1 MTSSAQQ
8 LNPKRLIV
16 ALCPLLGFGDRPLNL
31 LGHPYALA
39 RTALRG
45 ALGRLA
51 PSVPAGPLLDVGC
64 GTMPYRALF
73 LRAQP
78 YEGLEIDQERNR
90 ANSRVTHFYDGST
103 FPLPAGRYA
112 AILCSQVLEH
122 SFSPEQ
128 LLGEC
133 HRVLM
138 PGGALL
144 LTIPFLWPE
153 HEQPWDSQRFTR
165 FGLGQR
171 LEAAGFRV
179 ERMLKLNPGLS
190 ALLQL
195 AIEWNESLERRLE
208 VRLPAGWPRRVLQLL
223 WRLLWALPYAAANL
237 LGALA
242 RQLAGRQGQAA
253 AEGPAAGR
261 LWGAELY
268 LDLVVLAVKP
278 DPLAGSPALSPQ

>member
-1 MTSSAQQ
+1 MTGA
-8 LNPKRLIV
+8 LKRSVIR
-16 ALCPLLGFGDRPLNL
+16 ALPCLGFGDRPIHL

-39 RTALRG
+39 RTALRE

-51 PSVPAGPLLDVGC
+51 PRLPAGPLLDVGC

-73 LRAQP
+73 PAAEP

-90 ANSRVTHFYDGST
+90 ANPRVTHFYDGHT
-103 FPLPAGRYA
+103 IPLAAERYA

-122 SFSPEQ
+122 SFSPER
-128 LLGEC
+128 LLAEC
-133 HRVLM
+133 HRLLR

-165 FGLGQR
+165 FGLRQR

-179 ERMLKLNPGLS
+179 EGMQRLNPGLS

-195 AIEWNESLERRLE
+195 SIEWNESIERRLGA
-208 VRLPAGWPRRVLQLL
+208 RLPAGWPRRGLQLL
-223 WRLLWALPYAAANL
+223 WRLLWALPYSAVNL

-242 RQLAGRQGQAA
+242 RALATPRGDAPPRQEGAA
-253 AEGPAAGR
+253 VRPARGG
-261 LWGAELY
+261 WGAELY
-268 LDLVVLAVKP
+268 LDLVVLAVKA
-278 DPLAGSPALSPQ
+278 DPLAGAFSGSGR

>member
-1 MTSSAQQ
+1 MTPSPKR

-16 ALCPLLGFGDRPLNL
+16 ALCPVLGFGDRPLNL

-39 RTALRG
+39 RTALRL

-73 LRAQP
+73 AGAEP

-90 ANSRVTHFYDGST
+90 ANPRVSHFYAGDT
-103 FPLPAGRYA
+103 FPLADERYA

-122 SFSPEQ
+122 SFTPER

-133 HRVLM
+133 LRVLR

-153 HEQPWDSQRFTR
+153 HEQPWDSQRFTC
-165 FGLGQR
+165 FGLQRR
-171 LEAAGFRV
+171 LEASGFRV
-179 ERMLKLNPGLS
+179 ERILKLNPGLS

-208 VRLPAGWPRRVLQLL
+208 LRLPAGWPRRVLQLC
-223 WRLLWALPYAAANL
+223 WRLLWALPYTAFNL

-242 RQLAGRQGQAA
+242 RVFASRGGRAVPH
-253 AEGPAAGR
+253 GPEPGGG
-261 LWGAELY
+261 WGAELY
-268 LDLVVLAVKP
+268 LDLVVLAVKH
-278 DPLAGSPALSPQ
+278 DPLAGFPALPLP

>member
-1 MTSSAQQ
+1 MKQTISA
-8 LNPKRLIV
+8 LLPF
-16 ALCPLLGFGDRPLNL
+16 LGFGDRPINL

-39 RTALRG
+39 RTALRA

-51 PSVPAGPLLDVGC
+51 PLVPAGPLLDVGC

-73 LRAQP
+73 PGAQP

-90 ANSRVTHFYDGST
+90 ANPRVSHFYTGDT
-103 FPLPAGRYA
+103 FPLADERYA

-122 SFSPEQ
+122 SFTPER

-133 HRVLM
+133 HRVLR

-165 FGLGQR
+165 FGLQRR
-171 LEAAGFRV
+171 LEASGFRV
-179 ERMLKLNPGLS
+179 ERMVTLNPGLS

-208 VRLPAGWPRRVLQLL
+208 LRLPVGWPRRVLQLC
-223 WRLLWALPYAAANL
+223 WRLLWALPYTAFNL
-237 LGALA
+237 LGALY
-242 RQLAGRQGQAA
+242 RRLTSRQGQP
-253 AEGPAAGR
+253 GPDSPAVGPP
-261 LWGAELY
+261 WGAELY
-268 LDLVVLAVKP
+268 LDLVLLAVKT
-278 DPLAGSPALSPQ
+278 DPRGTPTPRLGG

>member
-1 MTSSAQQ
+1 MTRSAQQ
-8 LNPKRLIV
+8 LTPKRLIV
-16 ALCPLLGFGDRPLNL
+16 ALCPFLGFGDRPLNL

-39 RTALRG
+39 RTALRL

-73 LRAQP
+73 AGAEP

-90 ANSRVTHFYDGST
+90 ANPRVTHFYDGTT

-133 HRVLM
+133 HRVLR

-165 FGLGQR
+165 FGLGQQ

-179 ERMLKLNPGLS
+179 ERILKLNPGLS

-223 WRLLWALPYAAANL
+223 WRLFWALPYAAANL

-242 RQLAGRQGQAA
+242 RQLAGREGQAT